1 MSAGEIRNI
10 KVSIQIKRQFLNI
23 VELDCLNKYIKIK
36 KHNNFIVLYNK
47 FVYTI
52 FRESKDQTNHINIT
66 KIPDFA
72 SIPKVLHFLSSE
84 LSFDIIPNSL
94 RIDNITGSLNLNRKL
109 LLGELIQK
117 TKTFIT
123 QEKIILSYNNE
134 KFPGLFMKISLN
146 SNKIGTIIVFAS
158 GKIVFVGC
166 KSISNLECLTSL
178 IHALTQ
184 TK

>member
-1 MSAGEIRNI
+1 MSSEIRNI
-10 KVSIQIKRQFLNI
+10 KVSIQVKQQFLNI
-23 VELDCLNKYIKIK
+23 VEENCLNRGISIK

-66 KIPDFA
+66 KIPSFDIIQE
-72 SIPKVLHFLSSE
+72 SLDFLSTE

-94 RIDNITGSLNLNRKL
+94 KIDNITGSLNLNKKL
-109 LLGELIQK
+109 VLCELIEK
-117 TKTFIT
+117 TKKYTT
-123 QEKIILSYNNE
+123 HEKIILSYNNE
-134 KFPGLFMKISLN
+134 KFPGLFMKVSL
-146 SNKIGTIIVFAS
+146 STKKIGTIIVFTS

-166 KSISNLECLTSL
+166 KTVSDLECLTSL

-184 TK
+184 MR